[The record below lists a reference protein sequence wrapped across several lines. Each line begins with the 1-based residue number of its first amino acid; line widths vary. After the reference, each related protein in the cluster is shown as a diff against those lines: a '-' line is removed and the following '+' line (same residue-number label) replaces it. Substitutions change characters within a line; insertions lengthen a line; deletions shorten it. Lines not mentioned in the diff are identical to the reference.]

1 MSPETQQ
8 RPAEAERCAELGG
21 SSLHNATPTERPIP
35 PGMAGQVAAMFG
47 GLPEGLAL
55 GVWSTD
61 KRTRWVGSGDL
72 EGLCRAAL
80 EVDAQGLD
88 AFLLVNPRKAG
99 LSRFRRG
106 GNAEVTGMVGV
117 WADVDHDLPG
127 HAPAASGLPHPTKA
141 EADEVLATSV
151 PPPTLRWST
160 GGGEHIKWLFHDPA
174 VFDPGQGAGLA
185 ELSEVWQSHL
195 AESFRR
201 AGLHFDVTADL
212 ARHLR
217 VVGTHRRKGDTEHR
231 VTLDDRLEFPD
242 FGVFAHDGS
251 IRRDWRPTPTYL
263 PAELLDAATL
273 RLAEAPKGPMPQPQQ
288 QRRSVRTSRDDTDT
302 PAEHVAQ
309 NYSWA
314 DILEPAGWTRVDA
327 GDPELWLRSGDP
339 SSEYSAKCWQHA
351 AVVWSSAA
359 GLPVGKGQRL
369 SKFRMLAHLEHGGDE
384 SACARAVRAEMA
396 GGAR

>member
-1 MSPETQQ
+1 MST
-8 RPAEAERCAELGG
+8 PA
-21 SSLHNATPTERPIP
+21 PPIP

-47 GLPEGLAL
+47 HLPEGHAL
-55 GVWSTD
+55 GIWSTD
-61 KRTRWVGSGDL
+61 RRTRWVDSADL
-72 EGLCRAAL
+72 EGLCNAAL
-80 EVDAQGLD
+80 EVDEQGLD

-151 PPPTLRWST
+151 PPPTLRWAT
-160 GGGEHIKWLFHDPA
+160 GGGEHLLWLLDTPA
-174 VFDPGQGAGLA
+174 VFEPGQGAGAA

-195 AESFRR
+195 AECFRR

-217 VVGTHRRKGDTEHR
+217 TVGTHRRKGDTEHR
-231 VTLDDRLEFPD
+231 VTLDDRLEFPH
-242 FGVFAHDGS
+242 FGVFDGAGR
-251 IRRDWRPTPTYL
+251 IRHNWRPSPTYAG
-263 PAELLDAATL
+263 AELLGHANL
-273 RLAEAPKGPMPQPQQ
+273 RLAAPPRGPKPVAPKPHKGK
-288 QRRSVRTSRDDTDT
+288 RFADS
-302 PAEHVAQ
+302 PAEYVDQ
-309 NYSWA
+309 NYEWSE
-314 DILEPAGWTRVDA
+314 ILGKAGWSMVEA
-327 GDPELWLRSGDP
+327 GPPELWLRDGNA
-339 SSEYSAKCWQHA
+339 SSTYSAKCWEHA

-359 GLPVGKGQRL
+359 GLPVGKGQKL

-384 SACARAVRAEMA
+384 AACARAVRRDMPS
-396 GGAR
+396 GQT